1 MGSRTA
7 RYEKSFVGGVR
18 TFCSHNI
25 YRRVIQKLNNISII
39 NFAKIFTKINQ
50 KNCEKYTIHFCPIC
64 RNN

>member
-39 NFAKIFTKINQ
+39 NVAKIFTNYRNKI
-50 KNCEKYTIHFCPIC
+50 CEKYTKG
-64 RNN
+64 NYTKL

>member
-25 YRRVIQKLNNISII
+25 YRWSYKKLNNISII
-39 NFAKIFTKINQ
+39 NSAKTFTNIALKI
-50 KNCEKYTIHFCPIC
+50 CEKYTKG
-64 RNN
+64 NYAKS

>member
-25 YRRVIQKLNNISII
+25 YRWSYKKLNNISII
-39 NFAKIFTKINQ
+39 NVVKIFTKYRNKI
-50 KNCEKYTIHFCPIC
+50 CEKYTKGNCTKL
-64 RNN
+64 